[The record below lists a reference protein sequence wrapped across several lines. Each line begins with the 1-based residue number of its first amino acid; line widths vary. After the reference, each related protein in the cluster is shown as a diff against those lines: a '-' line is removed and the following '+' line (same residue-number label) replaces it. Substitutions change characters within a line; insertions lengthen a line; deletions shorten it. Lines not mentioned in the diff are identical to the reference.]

1 MKLQLPHSLSPTAAA
16 GYSYKAVP
24 VKVFQAVFIHSEV
37 DRHKVKDHANVRRV
51 AGIDQGTQLVR
62 RAVTAGGGKK
72 PVVW

>member
-1 MKLQLPHSLSPTAAA
+1 MQLPHSLSPHRCGGVFVQSGA
-16 GYSYKAVP
+16 